1 MCLCVSSSLCR
12 ALSVQRNHQGWYHH
26 PHSSLTCFLVRT
38 LIRKS
43 SDVFI
48 VARDY
53 HHMRMLASSHLVCIP
68 SISTF
73 CLSLS
78 PSLPPSLPLPP
89 SLSPS
94 LPLFLFLPPCLP
106 LLGEITIA
114 QASKAQQILHFTTKL
129 GYPFFTV
136 NGTLLCT
143 NFRVCFVPDP
153 SSPKKK
159 ANAHVSR
166 SHHVPVH
173 VIL

>member
-12 ALSVQRNHQGWYHH
+12 VLSVQRNHQGWCHH

-48 VARDY
+48 VAHDY

-68 SISTF
+68 SVSTF
-73 CLSLS
+73 SLPLPVSLSLS
-78 PSLPPSLPLPP
+78 PSFPPSLSLSFSLPP
-89 SLSPS
+89 SLS
-94 LPLFLFLPPCLP
+94 

-166 SHHVPVH
+166 SRHVPVH